1 MKIPIA
7 DDQHWHSLRAKH
19 VGGSDIAS
27 LFDVSPYKTKFTLFH
42 EKAGNVTE
50 DNEGNSRTDW
60 GKRLEPA
67 IAEGVAEE
75 MRWVL
80 RKSRDYHTHDRIKG
94 MGCTND
100 YDVID
105 HADGPGIV
113 EIKFVAEY
121 ATWKSDWTDKRAPA
135 GIEIQLQHQLATTE
149 CSWGAI
155 CLFIGQAAALK
166 IYERKAN
173 PKVIGEIER
182 RVEAFWQSIAEGKAP
197 DVTGTAD
204 EWETLRELYPTIERE
219 KQITIGDDRL
229 ADVCQM
235 FVYNHAQEYSS
246 SRALKECK
254 VQLLNALGDAACAFV
269 PGHIIRQRPH
279 GKGRVIT
286 VEEHDTGV
294 QHTVLTP
301 TIELA

>member
-1 MKIPIA
+1 MKTPI
-7 DDQHWHSLRAKH
+7 DSEEHWHSLRAKN

-27 LFDVSPYKTKFTLFH
+27 LFDVSPYKTRFTLWH

-50 DNEGNSRTDW
+50 DNAGNSRTDW

-80 RKSRDYHTHDRIKG
+80 RKSRDYHTHDRVKG

-105 HADGPGIV
+105 HADGPGIC

-121 ATWKSDWTDKRAPA
+121 ATWKNDWSDKRAPA
-135 GIEIQLQHQLATTE
+135 GIEIQLQHQLACTE
-149 CSWGAI
+149 CSWGVIAV
-155 CLFIGQAAALK
+155 FIGQAAALK

-182 RVEAFWQSIAEGKAP
+182 RVEEFWQSIADGKAP
-197 DVTGTAD
+197 DVSGTPD
-204 EWETLRELYPTIERE
+204 EWEALKSLYPKIEQS
-219 KQITIGDDRL
+219 KSITIGDSRL
-229 ADVCQM
+229 SDIAQM
-235 FVYNHAQEYSS
+235 WIYAKAQNYSS
-246 SRALKECK
+246 GKTLDECK
-254 VQLLNALGDAACAFV
+254 VRMLGALGDASMAYL
-269 PGHIIRQRPH
+269 PGFILKQRPH
-279 GKGRVIT
+279 GRGRV
-286 VEEHDTGV
+286 VEAIEHDTGV
-294 QHTVLTP
+294 AHTVLT
-301 TIELA
+301 TEIELA

>member
-1 MKIPIA
+1 MKIPIT
-7 DDQHWHSLRAKH
+7 DDAQWHGLRAKH

-135 GIEIQLQHQLATTE
+135 GIEIQLQHQLATTG
-149 CSWGAI
+149 CSWGMIAV
-155 CLFIGQAAALK
+155 FIGQAATLK
-166 IYERKAN
+166 MYERKAD
-173 PKVIGEIER
+173 PRVIGEIEK
-182 RVEAFWQSIAEGKAP
+182 RVEAFWADIAAAKAP
-197 DVTGTAD
+197 DVTGTPD
-204 EWETLRELYPTIERE
+204 EWEALKELYPKIEPQ
-219 KQITIGDDRL
+219 KSITIGDSRL
-229 ADVCQM
+229 SDIASM
-235 FVYNHAQEYSS
+235 WVYSKAQRYSGEKME
-246 SRALKECK
+246 AECK
-254 VQLLNALGDAACAFV
+254 VKMLAALGDASTAFI
-269 PGHIIRQRPH
+269 PGFILKQRPH
-279 GKGRVIT
+279 GKGRV
-286 VEEHDTGV
+286 VEAIEHDTGV
-294 QHTVLTP
+294 QHTVLTEHV
-301 TIELA
+301 ELA